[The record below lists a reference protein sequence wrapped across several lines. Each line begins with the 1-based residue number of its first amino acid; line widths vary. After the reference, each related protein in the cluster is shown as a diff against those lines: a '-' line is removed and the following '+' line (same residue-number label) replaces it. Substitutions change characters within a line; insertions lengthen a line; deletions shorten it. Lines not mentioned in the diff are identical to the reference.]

1 MSKSFK
7 NIPIKTATTDASDD
21 LYEVRK
27 KIQVRSV
34 SGMFA
39 TYRWLLVWITQIVF
53 YGLPWLTWGDRPAVL
68 FDLTTR
74 KFFLF
79 GLILWP
85 QDLIYLALLLMV
97 SAFGLFWW
105 TTIAGR
111 LWCGYACPQ
120 TVYTEIFMWIEEK
133 IEGSHLARQKL
144 DNGNWTSNKLLRRGG
159 KHAAWI
165 LFSLWTGFTFVAYF
179 TPIATLFKESTT
191 FAFGPWETFWIFFY
205 GLATYGNAGF
215 LREQVCKYMCPYAR
229 FQSAMFDRDTL
240 IISYDAER
248 GDPRGSRK
256 KSADPKEL
264 GLGSCIDCGI
274 CVQVCPT
281 GIDIRNGLQ
290 YECIGCAACID
301 ACDQVM
307 EKMNYPKGL
316 IRYTTENALE
326 HKYSEKKS
334 ILEIIIR
341 PRVILYTAI
350 LFVLVAAMIGTLAV
364 RNPLKADVLRD
375 RNTLVRE
382 TADGLENV
390 YSLIIINT
398 DEKDH
403 QYNVSVD
410 GIDGIKLAS
419 DTKLPVAMASGSTLK
434 FPVRVIADPEKAKPG
449 TYDIHFKIE
458 AVDTPTLSRVEKS
471 TFIAR

>member
-1 MSKSFK
+1 MTNSFK
-7 NIPIKTATTDASDD
+7 NIPIKSEASDAAD
-21 LYEVRK
+21 ELYEVRK

-34 SGMFA
+34 TGIFA
-39 TYRWLLVWITQIVF
+39 TYRWLLVWITQLVF
-53 YGLPWLTWGDRPAVL
+53 YGMPGLTWNGRSAVL

-74 KFFLF
+74 KFYIF
-79 GLILWP
+79 GLIFWP

-105 TTIAGR
+105 TAIAGR

-133 IEGSHLARQKL
+133 IEGSHVARQKL
-144 DNGNWTSNKLLRRGG
+144 DKAPFSARKLWLRGG
-159 KHAAWI
+159 KHAAWL

-179 TPIATLFKESTT
+179 TPLATLFQESKTWN
-191 FAFGPWETFWIFFY
+191 FGPWEMFWIFFY

-229 FQSAMFDRDTL
+229 FQSVMFDRDTL
-240 IISYDAER
+240 IISYDTER
-248 GDPRGSRK
+248 GEPRGSRK
-256 KSADPKEL
+256 KSADPAEL

-281 GIDIRNGLQ
+281 GIDIRKGLQ

-301 ACDQVM
+301 GCDQVM

-326 HKYSEKKS
+326 HNYDEKKGLLS
-334 ILEIIIR
+334 HVIR
-341 PRVILYTAI
+341 PRIILYTVILAI
-350 LFVLVAAMIGTLAV
+350 LVAAMIGTLAV
-364 RNPLKADVLRD
+364 RNPLKVDVLRD

-382 TADGLENV
+382 TAYGLENV
-390 YSLIIINT
+390 YTINIINT
-398 DEKDH
+398 DEAVHAFSVD
-403 QYNVSVD
+403 VD
-410 GIDGIKLAS
+410 GINGIKLAS
-419 DTKLPVAMASGSTLK
+419 DTKLPIQMAPGSTQK
-434 FPVRVIADPEKAKPG
+434 FSVRVIADPAEAKPG
-449 TYDIHFKIE
+449 TYEIHFKVK
-458 AVDTPTLSRVEKS
+458 ALDTPAMSRVEES
-471 TFIAR
+471 SFISR